1 MHMNMHPRIWGA
13 AAISLAIAAVSG
25 SAPAQTQNIP
35 ARIRVQTDKIEV
47 QANGNA
53 IETIHNE
60 TQILTAAA
68 VTQLAQ
74 LPIGYI
80 ESMQDVDIV
89 EAYTL
94 KADGRKIAVDRSAI
108 ITRQPPGASQLPL
121 FSDARQKVIVFPNVE
136 PGDTVV
142 YTAHRRDKTAM
153 FPGHYVRAGVLSP
166 LLPVDSFDLTV
177 TAPKRLGVTFENHD
191 LELKKSESGNDDIYT
206 LHFSNVNPL
215 TEDIAAVS
223 QFDRVPRYFI
233 SNFKS
238 YDDLAQTYAGMI
250 DSSAT
255 VTTKIRAQADSITS
269 GITDRREQARAI
281 YEWVSQHVRYVEVA
295 FGQGAIIPHQAESV
309 LNNAFGD
316 CKDHTVL
323 FTALLKAKGIDSRPV
338 LINLGNGYSLS
349 SVPTLGQL
357 NHMIAWLPEF
367 GIYADT
373 TAGIVPFGFLVPSEY
388 GKPVILVGKTEAGL
402 RQTPVLP
409 PDAGTIT
416 YRNAAKLD
424 NQMRLS
430 SEGTTTATGV
440 FAAQLRSAGA
450 RIQAGGAETAAGNML
465 KQRGLPNATGTFN
478 ADTPVGVVS
487 QYSIG
492 SKFSAPG
499 SLNVRVMEAGL
510 RVLPAAGDF
519 LMGPIGNT
527 KLKDSDPTP
536 CYSGHQVEDLTLDFP
551 ANRSL
556 ARLPQDAEVKT
567 ANLHYVSHW
576 SVNGQTLSVHREFTS
591 NIDQP
596 LCIGDIRKE
605 TMDALARIRD
615 DHGSPVSFVVK
626 SGFSP
631 VTASFS
637 PSDKTVAPAPAS
649 SAGDAPTTQSGLAT
663 SDTAPHIDSLTLSE
677 DRNQNG
683 VFVVR
688 EFVFHSS
695 KGNASTMHFD
705 NISTSSPA
713 PNLRTVEGKIM
724 SSQDQ
729 QQRGAIHIA
738 RFNCGPFRNPYSVVQ
753 RATMIDADGEKS
765 NTIDFTVRCPGAAP
779 Q

>member
-1 MHMNMHPRIWGA
+1 MNMHPRLWGT
-13 AAISLAIAAVSG
+13 AAISMAIAVISG

-35 ARIRVQTDKIEV
+35 ARIRVQSDKIEV

-53 IETIHNE
+53 LETIHTE

-68 VTQLAQ
+68 ITQLAQ

-80 ESMQDVDIV
+80 ESMQDVDII

-94 KADGRKIAVDRSAI
+94 KADGRKIAVDKGAI
-108 ITRQPPGASQLPL
+108 ITRQPPGSSQLPM
-121 FSDARQKVIVFPNVE
+121 FSDAKQKVIVFPNVE

-153 FPGHYVRAGVLSP
+153 FPGHYVRAGLLSP
-166 LLPVDSFDLTV
+166 LLPIDSFDLTV

-191 LELKKSESGNDDIYT
+191 LDLKKSESGNNDVYE
-206 LHFSNVNPL
+206 LHYSNVNPL
-215 TEDIAAVS
+215 TEDNAAVS
-223 QFDRVPRYFI
+223 PMDRVPRYFI
-233 SNFKS
+233 SSFKS
-238 YDDLAQTYAGMI
+238 YDDLARTYAGMI
-250 DSSAT
+250 ESNAT
-255 VTTKIRAQADSITS
+255 VTAKIRAQADSITA

-295 FGQGAIIPHQAESV
+295 FGQGAIIPHAAESV

-349 SVPTLGQL
+349 AVPTLGQL
-357 NHMIAWLPEF
+357 NHVIAWLPEF

-388 GKPVILVGKTEAGL
+388 GKPVVLVGKTEAGL
-402 RQTPVLP
+402 RQIPVLP

-424 NQMRLS
+424 DQMRLS

-478 ADTPVGVVS
+478 ADTPVGLVS
-487 QYSIG
+487 QYSVG

-499 SLNVRVMEAGL
+499 SLNVRVMESGL

-536 CYSGHQVEDLTLDFP
+536 CYSGRQVEDLTLDFP
-551 ANRSL
+551 ANRNL
-556 ARLPQDAEVKT
+556 ARLPQDADVKT
-567 ANLHYVSHW
+567 ANLHYASHW

-591 NIDQP
+591 NVDQP
-596 LCIGDIRKE
+596 LCSGDIRKE
-605 TMDALARIRD
+605 TMAALARIRD
-615 DHGSPVSFVVK
+615 DYGSPVSFVVK
-626 SGFSP
+626 SGFAP

-637 PSDKTVAPAPAS
+637 PSDKSVAPAAAT

-663 SDTAPHIDSLTLSE
+663 SDAAPHVDSLTLSQ
-677 DRNQNG
+677 DRTPNG

-688 EFVFHSS
+688 EFVFHSP

-705 NISTSSPA
+705 IISTSSPA

-729 QQRGAIHIA
+729 QQRGAIYIQ
-738 RFNCGPFRNPYSVVQ
+738 RFNCGPFRNPYSVVL
-753 RATMIDADGEKS
+753 RGTMIDADGEKS